1 MAGVEKNIIFGN
13 GFKLQ
18 PSSAGDIAI
27 TNHLATDISIISVTG
42 SPAGVVSANPSSL
55 SFDLA
60 SGNIY
65 RKSSATDATG
75 WVLLNNTPVPA
86 AGGVG
91 TILRSD
97 GANWVATTSTYPN
110 TNAISTLLY
119 ASAANVMSALATANN
134 GLLVTSAT
142 GVPSILAGPAA
153 TGRVLQSN
161 AAAAPSFSTTTYPS
175 TNAINTLLY
184 ASAANVMSALATAN
198 NGLLVTS
205 ATGVPSILA
214 GPAATGRVLQ
224 SNAAAA
230 PSFSTTTYP
239 STNAINT
246 LLYASAANVMSALP
260 TANNGVLFTSG
271 TGVPSIGTAPII
283 VGGTNANSFSTS
295 GGNVVYNGTS
305 LVTYAGNTTNASGI
319 KTNTNQPILQAY
331 VSSALTNVT
340 GDGTLYTVVFGGV
353 SFQQGSNYATG
364 TGIYTVPVT
373 GIYAVTVNLTINNLT
388 VANTSGEL
396 RICTNASTITRKI
409 FNPGPVLT
417 GGQFS
422 INDACF
428 ITLTATQTIFI
439 NIQVSG
445 GAKTAGLVTESFGP
459 FCYLSIQKIA

>member
-110 TNAISTLLY
+110 TNAIS
-119 ASAANVMSALATANN
+119 
-134 GLLVTSAT
+134 
-142 GVPSILAGPAA
+142 
-153 TGRVLQSN
+153 
-161 AAAAPSFSTTTYPS
+161 
-175 TNAINTLLY
+175 TLLY